1 MKRAVLFLLS
11 ALMLLSLL
19 PASGSAET
27 GDPITFTESENF
39 PMPGTKTPIP
49 KGHPFTIDGTVRA
62 SSPLVRVDA
71 VIRNSKGAVV
81 QSAAQTFQKQDNVTE
96 YRLLDPTFSSS
107 IDCLSEKIR
116 FDKLSAGTFTLE
128 LSADDSAGNHVTLKT
143 ARFKVS
149 SSKTVRLLPN
159 NLRNN
164 YADALRFFG
173 STEKFLFKYKFG
185 KGRSIKVDSKWRKK
199 YVKSAVGVNGKK
211 WTCHKDAVPYF
222 EKAARYIENTYVHI
236 GGTDFDTG
244 AVKLSDIMTFNGSMV
259 QRYVSTLDYISHHSF
274 GTAVDINAK
283 SPSFRNVLK
292 NRDKIYREVTEHLS
306 YNGIKTV
313 GGKTCY
319 DFTYTGHAER
329 GPKNVPEPLLNY
341 LLYELAFFRAGFS
354 WGLYYPHTC
363 DGMHFSLTELS
374 PALFE
379 TGPYAMRKVFAYD
392 DASVKPAIKQ
402 QPTDAS
408 VKAGKKATFKVSSAG
423 YGLKYQWY
431 YRTSETAEWQRVA
444 KRGTSAS
451 LSVKA
456 TARMNGYQYRCLVRN
471 AAEKVYTVT
480 VTLKVKK

>member
-11 ALMLLSLL
+11 ALLLASLL
-19 PASGSAET
+19 PASAAAET

-39 PMPGTKTPIP
+39 PMPDTKTPIP

-62 SSPLVRVDA
+62 SSPLVRVEA
-71 VIRNSKGAVV
+71 AIKNSKGKVV
-81 QSAAQTFQKQDNVTE
+81 QSAAQTFEAKDNVTE
-96 YRLLDPTFSSS
+96 YRLLDPTFSGS

-128 LSADDSAGNHVTLKT
+128 LSADDADGHHAVLIT

-164 YADALRFFG
+164 YTDALRFFG
-173 STEKFLFKYKFG
+173 STEKFLFKYRFA

-199 YVKSAVGVNGKK
+199 YVKTAIGVNGKK

-236 GGTDFDTG
+236 GETDLDTG
-244 AVKLSDIMTFNGSMV
+244 AVRLSDIMTFNGLMV
-259 QRYVSTLDYISHHSF
+259 QRYVSTRDYISHHSF
-274 GTAVDINAK
+274 GTAIDINAN
-283 SPSFRNVLK
+283 SPSFRNVLS
-292 NRDKIYREVTEHLS
+292 NRDRIYREVTENLT

-354 WGLYYPHTC
+354 WGLYYTHTC
-363 DGMHFSLTELS
+363 DGMHFSLSELS
-374 PALFE
+374 PAPFE
-379 TGPYAMRKVFAYD
+379 NGPYAMRKVFAYD

-408 VKAGKKATFKVSSAG
+408 VKAGKKATFRVAAAG
-423 YGLKYQWY
+423 FGLRYQWY
-431 YRTSETAEWQRVA
+431 YRISETAAWQRVA

-456 TARMNGYQYRCLVRN
+456 TARMNGYQYRCLVKN
-471 AAEKVYTVT
+471 AAEEVYTET
-480 VTLKVKK
+480 VALQVMK